1 MRVPVRIKLGIGQ
14 FLTTTTLKKGSG
26 MGSGVSLKAEKLVID
41 DVQVLEHPREVVRKL
56 GLQRLQQFGQE
67 GVRVHA
73 KTVRGIFSGGRPE
86 LSVAGAKFTQN
97 ALDYIL
103 QLPIL
108 LLHPG
113 EVTAK
118 LQFKYT
124 NRHITSWMPVRI
136 KLGFVKFLATV
147 AVKKATGMGSW
158 VGLKATK
165 IFIQKY
171 SVTSGADYWILKK
184 MGRRAVNQLVKEMM
198 KTKFLEDALTF
209 YLTKLWRRMAFPVFN
224 VRG

>member
-1 MRVPVRIKLGIGQ
+1 MKTRFLRLFATAFSSRGIKLRNLR
-14 FLTTTTLKKGSG
+14 FSY
-26 MGSGVSLKAEKLVID
+26 VD
-41 DVQVLEHPREVVRKL
+41 NYHP
-56 GLQRLQQFGQE
+56 

-108 LLHPG
+108 LVHPG

-136 KLGFVKFLATV
+136 KLGYVKFLATV

-171 SVTSGADYWILKK
+171 GVTSGADYWILKK

-209 YLTKLWRRMAFPVFN
+209 YLTKLWRRRAFPVFN